1 MICLIPLK
9 ETQEDG
15 TIDPKI
21 RYIDL
26 RKVPATLVCVMCS
39 PMIAVV
45 GSKTGKLL
53 SRSQNKNLKATQGW
67 DNKG

>member
-1 MICLIPLK
+1 MIYLIQQRN
-9 ETQEDG
+9 TEDG

-26 RKVPATLVCVMCS
+26 RMGTKCQLVCVMCS

-45 GSKTGKLL
+45 DKRMEQHL
-53 SRSQNKNLKATQGW
+53 SQIENKNLKQSPTVE
-67 DNKG
+67 